1 MPEYIERGKRFID
14 ANKLYDFIQKEK
26 AWRQDRMRQPRYG
39 QGKYDAYYEM
49 LDIINEQPTADVQEV
64 KHGEWKAEGDCGIT
78 RCSVCGWTIEEDI
91 EDNYCRNCG
100 AKMDGDAN
108 GNL

>member
-1 MPEYIERGKRFID
+1 MAEYIDRKKIRYHFEVGEDTAIEGRSVAYKTMID
-14 ANKLYDFIQKEK
+14 S
-26 AWRQDRMRQPRYG
+26 M
-39 QGKYDAYYEM
+39 
-49 LDIINEQPTADVQEV
+49 PTEDVQEV
-64 KHGEWKAEGDCGIT
+64 KCGEWKAEGDCGIT
-78 RCSVCGWTIEEDI
+78 RCSVCGWTIEECI